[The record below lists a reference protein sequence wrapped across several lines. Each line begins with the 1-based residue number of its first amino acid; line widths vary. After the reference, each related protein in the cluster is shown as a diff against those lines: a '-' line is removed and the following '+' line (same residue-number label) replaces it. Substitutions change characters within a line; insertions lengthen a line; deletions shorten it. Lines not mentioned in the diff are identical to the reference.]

1 MTCNAASVAECLASS
16 TTVECQPN
24 ETSCEVTL
32 RKRRG
37 KTYFVQAGCKAVDAC
52 LNNKSN
58 NARGPWKWQECKPF
72 NNIKIENSVCR
83 QCCDGATDCVETN
96 FFNDDGTD
104 GSTNR
109 SDWLGDF
116 VSQDD

>member
-16 TTVECQPN
+16 TTVKCQPN

-37 KTYFVQAGCKAVDAC
+37 KTYFVQAGCKALDAC
-52 LNNKSN
+52 LVNKSQN
-58 NARGPWKWQECKPF
+58 NRGPWKLQECKPY
-72 NNIKIENSVCR
+72 NNKKIENSVCR
-83 QCCDGATDCVETN
+83 QCCDGAPDCVQNT
-96 FFNDDGTD
+96 FFNADGTD
-104 GSTNR
+104 GIQKRATWM
-109 SDWLGDF
+109 DDY